1 MRRLLLAIV
10 LLIAAAGCGRREQYP
25 EGPILLVCPWAAG
38 GGTDRIA
45 RQIAA
50 LLEQDLGVP
59 INVVNVTG
67 GDGVTGHSRGAL
79 ARADGHTLTLVTV
92 EIGSLHWRG
101 MTNIS
106 PDDYAP
112 VGLVNED
119 AAAVFVRADAPWRT
133 LADLEKAI
141 REKPRTLRASG
152 TAAGGIW
159 HLALAGWLSTI
170 GLQPTDVIWV
180 SIAGSAPSFQELL
193 AGGVDVVTTSLPE
206 AQALLSGGRVRALGV
221 MAGARAAQ
229 FPDVPTFKE
238 MGANWE
244 LGTIRGVAAPKDTPA
259 DRVALL
265 AAALKRVVEG
275 DEYQRS
281 MRSAGFTPSYEDPA
295 QFAVT
300 LARTD
305 RAARRAAHERGLSRS
320 GDHAVWSDVLS
331 GPPHRRAGAG
341 VGCPRSVCCA
351 PTRVR
356 SRARGAHAGDRPG
369 AAWRFAEVLIW
380 IALYVAFAETLGF
393 IVTAGVLLLVYLLR
407 LGTRPAVAAPL
418 SLLLV
423 PVDLLRLRGAP
434 PGPVAARHSRLVTWD
449 RRSRRLS
456 ARSSIQPFSQSLPCR
471 PCTGRSS
478 DRSPDCRRPWRSPSS
493 SR

>member
-1 MRRLLLAIV
+1 MHAHHTRLRHLS
-10 LLIAAAGCGRREQYP
+10 IAALVIASAIGCSRTKTFP
-25 EGPILLVCPWAAG
+25 DGPILLVCPWAAG

-45 RQIAA
+45 RHLAA

-101 MTNIS
+101 MTNIAH
-106 PDDYAP
+106 DDFAP

-119 AAAVFVRADAPWRT
+119 AAAIFVRTDAPWRT
-133 LADLEKAI
+133 LSALEKAI
-141 REKPRTLRASG
+141 REQPGTLRGSG

-159 HLALAGWLSTI
+159 HLALAGWLSSI
-170 GLQPTDVIWV
+170 GLNPNDVIWV

-193 AGGVDVVTTSLPE
+193 AGGVDVVVTSLPE

-221 MAGARAAQ
+221 MAGERAAP
-229 FPDVPTFKE
+229 FPDVPTFRELGVK
-238 MGANWE
+238 WE
-244 LGTIRGVAAPKDTPA
+244 LGTLRGIVAPKDTPA
-259 DRVALL
+259 DRVAVL

-275 DEYQRS
+275 EAYQRS
-281 MRSAGFTPSYEDPA
+281 MRSAGFTASYEDPA

-305 RAARRAAHERGLSRS
+305 AQLGALLQSDAFRGLGTARFGPMFFPRLLLGALALVS
-320 GDHAVWSDVLS
+320 GALLVTRPRAIAREPGERLPVL
-331 GPPHRRAGAG
+331 
-341 VGCPRSVCCA
+341 
-351 PTRVR
+351 
-356 SRARGAHAGDRPG
+356 PG
-369 AAWRFAEVLIW
+369 ATWRFAEVLIW
-380 IALYVAFAETLGF
+380 IGLYLALAEALGF

-407 LGTRPAVAAPL
+407 LGTRLAVAAPL

-423 PVDLLRLRGAP
+423 PSVYYVFAVLLRVPLPRGIL
-434 PGPVAARHSRLVTWD
+434 G
-449 RRSRRLS
+449 
-456 ARSSIQPFSQSLPCR
+456 
-471 PCTGRSS
+471 
-478 DRSPDCRRPWRSPSS
+478 
-493 SR
+493 